1 MQHAI
6 YKFDTEKEV
15 KYFIKAIN
23 LIGDVNIQVLK
34 VENYAVEIKVS
45 DNLFNYLNGVATG
58 LNIVIKDETGV
69 IIKPISVFK

>member
-15 KYFIKAIN
+15 KYFMQAISLLN
-23 LIGDVNIQVLK
+23 VKVLK
-34 VENYAVEIKVS
+34 VENYAVEIKVP

-58 LNIVIKDETGV
+58 LNLVIKDEAGV